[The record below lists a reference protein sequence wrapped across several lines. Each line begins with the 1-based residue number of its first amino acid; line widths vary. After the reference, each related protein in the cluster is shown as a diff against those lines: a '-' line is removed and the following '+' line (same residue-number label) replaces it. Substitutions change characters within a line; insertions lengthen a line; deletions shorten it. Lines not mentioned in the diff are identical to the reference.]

1 MRVLILI
8 AVATCAAAVPAGLS
22 IEERIAYTRTLLL
35 LDEGKVSASE
45 GTPRELPKAALADT
59 LPRAKRIYVFTRKD
73 CSHCVTVRNSLDQL
87 AKQGWKVGVDNGNHV
102 QIVDVVANPDWSA
115 KWRVESLP
123 TLVLVLGDVESKR
136 IVGAVSAAGIRSFW
150 GTDAPVAM
158 QQSDAPEWV
167 YYGPDLAAHLVQNHG
182 FTAAQVAGKT
192 RDELVKLHSAAH
204 NGRR

>member
-35 LDEGKVSASE
+35 LDQGKVSASE
-45 GTPRELPKAALADT
+45 GTPRELPKAVAVDALH
-59 LPRAKRIYVFTRKD
+59 KRIYVFTRKD
-73 CSHCVTVRNSLDQL
+73 CPQCVPVRKALDEL
-87 AKQGWKVGVDNGNHV
+87 SRQGWKVGVDNGNHV
-102 QIVDVVANPDWSA
+102 QIVDVVANPDWSR

-123 TLVLVLGDVESKR
+123 TLILVIGDAESKR
-136 IVGAVSAAGIRSFW
+136 MVGAVGAAGIRSFW
-150 GTDAPVAM
+150 GADAPVAM

-167 YYGPDLAAHLVQNHG
+167 YYGPDLAAHLVETHG
-182 FTAAQVAGKT
+182 LTAAQVAGKT

-204 NGRR
+204 NGGR

>member
-35 LDEGKVSASE
+35 LDDQAKVSASE
-45 GTPRELPKAALADT
+45 GTPRELPKAVTVDALH
-59 LPRAKRIYVFTRKD
+59 KRIYVFTRKN

-87 AKQGWKVGVDNGNHV
+87 AKQGWKVGVNNGNHV

-136 IVGAVSAAGIRSFW
+136 MVGAVSADGIRSFW
-150 GTDAPVAM
+150 GADAPVAM
-158 QQSDAPEWV
+158 RQSDAPEWV